1 MKGMLKGV
9 VALALTTA
17 LFASTA
23 QAQGARFGIAANG
36 AFSLEEGGGSE
47 FGASALA
54 EFGGSADSPIGFRA
68 DVSYFFDPELLQGT
82 INVLYTFT
90 TSEGSKF
97 HPYLIGGGG
106 YITDTSFDDGDFL
119 VAAGAG
125 FNIMME
131 NSSIMPFVEGRFINQ
146 FASFLGESTSLQSV
160 QAMAGVKFGTN

>member
-9 VALALTTA
+9 AALALATA

-36 AFSLEEGGGSE
+36 LFSLEEGGGSE
-47 FGASALA
+47 FGATALA

-68 DVSYFFDPELLQGT
+68 DVSYIFDPELILGT

-106 YITDTSFDDGDFL
+106 YITDSSFDNGDFL
-119 VAAGAG
+119 IDAGAG
-125 FNIMME
+125 FNIMMQ
-131 NSSIMPFVEGRFINQ
+131 NSSIMPFVEGRFVNQ
-146 FASFLGESTSLQSV
+146 FASGTSFQSV
-160 QAMAGVKFGTN
+160 MAMAGVKFGTN